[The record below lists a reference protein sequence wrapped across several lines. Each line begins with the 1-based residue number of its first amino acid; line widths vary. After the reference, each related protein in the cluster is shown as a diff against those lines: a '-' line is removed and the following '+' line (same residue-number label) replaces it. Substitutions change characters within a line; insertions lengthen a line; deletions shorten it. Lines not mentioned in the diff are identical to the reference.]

1 MEVRMELPVNVKRW
15 MEIKEA
21 FGNEVALVNSYCL
34 CEKLTRAES
43 DMLARVKF
51 LYYDGSISE
60 QELDEAV
67 EDVYDS
73 LVAMEKQQ

>member
-1 MEVRMELPVNVKRW
+1 MELPVNVKRW

-34 CEKLTRAES
+34 CEKLTREEA
-43 DMLARVKF
+43 DMLSRVKF

-60 QELDEAV
+60 QELDEAI
-67 EDVYDS
+67 EEVYDS
-73 LVAMEKQQ
+73 LVAMEKQES

>member
-1 MEVRMELPVNVKRW
+1 MKLDLNTKRW

-21 FGNEVALVNSYCL
+21 FGNEVAIVNRYYINGKDHEAEADLLV
-34 CEKLTRAES
+34 
-43 DMLARVKF
+43 RVHF
-51 LYYDGSISE
+51 LYYDGSISD

-73 LVAMEKQQ
+73 LVAKENTQ

>member
-1 MEVRMELPVNVKRW
+1 MKLDLNTKRW
-15 MEIKEA
+15 MEIKET
-21 FGNEVALVNSYCL
+21 FGNEVAIVNRYYISG
-34 CEKLTRAES
+34 KDHPAEAS
-43 DMLARVKF
+43 MLDQVHF

-73 LVAMEKQQ
+73 LVAKEKQQ

>member
-1 MEVRMELPVNVKRW
+1 MELPVNVKRW

-34 CEKLTRAES
+34 WEKLTRAEA
-43 DMLARVKF
+43 DLLADVKF

-60 QELDEAV
+60 QELDEAI

>member
-1 MEVRMELPVNVKRW
+1 MELPATVKRW

-21 FGNEVALVNSYCL
+21 FGNMVALVNSYNL
-34 CEKLTRAES
+34 CTKPTREEA

-67 EDVYDS
+67 EEVYSS
-73 LVAMEKQQ
+73 LVAMEKRP

>member
-1 MEVRMELPVNVKRW
+1 MELPVNVKRW

-21 FGNEVALVNSYCL
+21 FGNEVAMVNSYCL

-60 QELDEAV
+60 RELDEAV
-67 EDVYDS
+67 EEVYDS
-73 LVAMEKQQ
+73 LVAMERQQ

>member
-1 MEVRMELPVNVKRW
+1 MELPVNVKRW
-15 MEIKEA
+15 MGIKEA

-60 QELDEAV
+60 HELDEAI
-67 EDVYDS
+67 EEVYDS

>member
-1 MEVRMELPVNVKRW
+1 MELPVNVKRW
-15 MEIKEA
+15 MEIKES

-34 CEKLTRAES
+34 CEKITRAEA
-43 DMLARVKF
+43 DLLADVKF

>member
-1 MEVRMELPVNVKRW
+1 MELPVNVKRW
-15 MEIKEA
+15 MEIKEG

-43 DMLARVKF
+43 DMLAKVKF
-51 LYYDGSISE
+51 LYYDGSVSE

-73 LVAMEKQQ
+73 LVAKEKQQ